1 MATGSVSVWWDVD
14 ACPVPR
20 DLSPEDVIENVNR
33 FLEMKG
39 IHEAWS
45 MNIFGSD
52 FRVNLASSLVP
63 NVKLHQYP
71 PGEPRIHEA
80 ILFWAL
86 DARPP
91 ATVLLAAALTPD
103 VSRVLM
109 GLQHRGFRVIHAY
122 PSAVSV
128 ESLKKSSSKP
138 HNPADLP
145 DVEAVDW
152 EYVSAGFSSP
162 DKLSL
167 SKHPLIDVTPR
178 KLLQYVMQS
187 LEYDKLLP
195 SNFNVQARLR
205 YVMAKQGLKDIPGW
219 SSWKFVER
227 ALAAGEIKV
236 MSEEC
241 NDVYLPKGRDIC
253 WPWIDPSFPCN
264 VYEDSIWLAFQK
276 YLLAEGR
283 WAMESSKSS
292 PFCGLN
298 SLPAPLADFSCFLA
312 FSLTFYRYHAAE
324 TLKIEG
330 PQELRQLVMGQLIHV
345 VQLSVTLRGWLK
357 PHPTKWTPV
366 QVTVHEPSPLLQ
378 PGALLLRKSLLMARV
393 SSTKTSGYSAGAS
406 AHPGRAVA
414 SASPTRLSPAA
425 IAAIV
430 SRPGLPLRNLLGREL
445 AEVKPES
452 PHAGSPRLRQGTDH
466 GEETDFQGA
475 WEQGRERGRAQ
486 QWDQRHEASGMGE
499 REVPVVLVKPWDDVL
514 KVPASPSEGLAGEEG
529 TATWEDERP
538 RGSWR
543 STPRSAAASAAAAD
557 VLESP
562 VSSPSPMSWRRRQKL
577 QEFRDFAARVLLNQP
592 HGIQLDQLQKECARK
607 MPRGFN
613 SEALGFA
620 SLRDVLESMKDLAR
634 LEAFPGGFVLVFAS
648 DELKGTNLEGCSS
661 PLARAVSA
669 SPSAARSAASSDPVS
684 ALPSPT
690 PGFSSHPPLAAAGPV
705 AVASSSSTPSSALH
719 PSTPTTPRASP
730 PPVPKPR
737 PEGYRR
743 FDTSWGGES
752 SSPFSPRSSPH
763 SSSLRYREPPSSESK
778 FAKERALGPS
788 FSSPLSPFTGLP
800 SPRSLDASPSSR
812 PPGVFNAHQRRP
824 SGLGEEPFGSKG
836 GNQLWDEGMGW
847 GEGKGGAVDGGLM
860 EGSAALGSPS
870 GSRWRTEGRWREVRE
885 VCEVREVEEVRGE
898 VRDEVME
905 RKQKASVAVHPEAG
919 PFMQPASFS
928 PSSTSTSDSSGPS
941 SILETPSSVSD
952 AGVSKLRSRAVPP
965 PCLELP
971 LATIAAENVTES
983 SKGNLTESSRS
994 AKATG
999 PAKGR
1004 AADGGKARAS
1014 HKAELMRSDLRQLLQ
1029 EVLSKPGVHKTG
1041 YQLAFLK
1048 GAFLQKYAYPLDHTV
1063 LGYPKLKALL
1073 LSMEDVVHVAAAPG
1087 GHGVSEAGVQSADS
1101 SVKEVVKAA
1110 THWQVKVQHGGKAK
1124 VAAPLPAAPSV
1135 ALSPTIP
1142 TSSPLSTCSP
1152 EDELSVSALEPGS
1165 LVHEQPMEQS
1175 PIMEEGTPERD
1186 EGSPEVAA
1194 LVLASLEQKREDSAP
1209 KTHADEDDDARE
1221 RAMEAASPDIAARLV
1236 PCANAAKSPEPG
1248 ARESI
1253 QSMWDEE
1260 LSRAKCA
1267 VHGGDCQ
1274 GRDDGC
1280 APALKELSGGGPSG
1294 DSSAGRSGSVGVPRG
1309 VQQLLNEAFSAIPV
1323 SSFPLPPGGEVVEI
1337 ASDASILEA
1346 VRILSVH
1353 RILSAPVRNA
1363 RLTGTA
1369 AGGAEPGGAREGG
1382 AAGGGG
1388 AGGAGLG
1395 LGPEVAWSDRY
1406 LGMVDYAGVM
1416 MWVLQQADL
1425 AAATLAAGTAT
1436 LTGVG
1441 VGVVGALGAA
1451 ALGVGGAPLAVTGVA
1466 AAAVGAAVAG
1476 GLRERRKLGGGRGG
1490 GAAAAADSLGVDFF
1504 HMITE
1509 NEPFKSA
1516 TVADITRSYRWA
1528 PFLPLQPT
1536 DSMLTLL
1543 LLLSRFRMR
1552 SVPVVALGLAPPAP
1566 RLHNLITQS
1575 AVVRGLA
1582 RCRGFDWFD
1591 VIADKPLMTLGLPL
1605 VGEEEVVSVDTG
1617 ALVLEAFLLMKEK
1630 GVGGVPVTDGPD
1642 RILYANISA
1651 RDVGLLLLHPDMFHS
1666 RSHLTVRD
1674 FVDRCLALQAAD
1686 LHVPP
1691 ASSSLTAADL
1701 SSTTSTTPTP
1711 TDATVGVSGT
1721 SITTTIPLASTALGA
1736 IGKTGSNA
1744 SDSGSGDSY
1753 GLVGSMRPA
1762 VSCRRTDSL
1771 VSVIE
1776 TLAGKGIHRVYVT
1789 DDHDRLQGVVT
1800 LRDIISRFVTEPEG
1814 YFDNFLG
1821 DMARAWK

>member
-1 MATGSVSVWWDVD
+1 
-14 ACPVPR
+14 
-20 DLSPEDVIENVNR
+20 
-33 FLEMKG
+33 
-39 IHEAWS
+39 
-45 MNIFGSD
+45 
-52 FRVNLASSLVP
+52 
-63 NVKLHQYP
+63 
-71 PGEPRIHEA
+71 
-80 ILFWAL
+80 
-86 DARPP
+86 
-91 ATVLLAAALTPD
+91 
-103 VSRVLM
+103 
-109 GLQHRGFRVIHAY
+109 
-122 PSAVSV
+122 
-128 ESLKKSSSKP
+128 
-138 HNPADLP
+138 
-145 DVEAVDW
+145 
-152 EYVSAGFSSP
+152 
-162 DKLSL
+162 
-167 SKHPLIDVTPR
+167 
-178 KLLQYVMQS
+178 
-187 LEYDKLLP
+187 
-195 SNFNVQARLR
+195 
-205 YVMAKQGLKDIPGW
+205 
-219 SSWKFVER
+219 
-227 ALAAGEIKV
+227 

-241 NDVYLPKGRDIC
+241 NDVYLPKGKDTC

-283 WAMESSKSS
+283 WAMESSKS
-292 PFCGLN
+292 
-298 SLPAPLADFSCFLA
+298 
-312 FSLTFYRYHAAE
+312 RYHAAE

-330 PQELRQLVMGQLIHV
+330 PQELKQLVMGQLIHV
-345 VQLSVTLRGWLK
+345 VQLSVTLR
-357 PHPTKWTPV
+357 V
-366 QVTVHEPSPLLQ
+366 
-378 PGALLLRKSLLMARV
+378 
-393 SSTKTSGYSAGAS
+393 
-406 AHPGRAVA
+406 
-414 SASPTRLSPAA
+414 
-425 IAAIV
+425 
-430 SRPGLPLRNLLGREL
+430 
-445 AEVKPES
+445 
-452 PHAGSPRLRQGTDH
+452 
-466 GEETDFQGA
+466 
-475 WEQGRERGRAQ
+475 
-486 QWDQRHEASGMGE
+486 
-499 REVPVVLVKPWDDVL
+499 VPVKPWDEIL
-514 KVPASPSEGLAGEEG
+514 KVAASPSEGATGEERS
-529 TATWEDERP
+529 AAWEEERP

-543 STPRSAAASAAAAD
+543 STPRSAAAAAAAAAVD
-557 VLESP
+557 VVESP

-577 QEFRDFAARVLLNQP
+577 QEFRDFAARVLLSQP
-592 HGIQLDQLQKECARK
+592 HGIQLDQLQRECARK

-620 SLRDVLESMKDLAR
+620 SLRDVLESMKNLAR

-648 DELKGTNLEGCSS
+648 DELKGANLEGCSS
-661 PLARAVSA
+661 PLARAVPA
-669 SPSAARSAASSDPVS
+669 SPSAATSATSSDPVS
-684 ALPSPT
+684 AALPSPNL
-690 PGFSSHPPLAAAGPV
+690 GFSSHPPLAAAGP
-705 AVASSSSTPSSALH
+705 AAAAPSGSTPSSALH
-719 PSTPTTPRASP
+719 PSAPTTPRASP

-763 SSSLRYREPPSSESK
+763 SSSLRYREPPSSEWK
-778 FAKERALGPS
+778 PTKERALAPS
-788 FSSPLSPFTGLP
+788 FSSPLSPFTSLP
-800 SPRSLDASPSSR
+800 SPRSLDASPSPR
-812 PPGVFNAHQRRP
+812 PLGAFRAHQRRP
-824 SGLGEEPFGSKG
+824 SVLGEEEQFGIKG
-836 GNQLWDEGMGW
+836 GNQLWDDGKGW
-847 GEGKGGAVDGGLM
+847 GEGKDWGVGGGLR
-860 EGSAALGSPS
+860 EEVAALGSPA
-870 GSRWRTEGRWREVRE
+870 GSRWRTEGKWREVRE
-885 VCEVREVEEVRGE
+885 VRDIREVKEVEEVRE
-898 VRDEVME
+898 KVRDEVIKG
-905 RKQKASVAVHPEAG
+905 KQESPGAVHPEAG
-919 PFMQPASFS
+919 PFMQPALFS
-928 PSSTSTSDSSGPS
+928 SSSTATSDASGSS
-941 SILETPSSVSD
+941 SILKTPSSVSD
-952 AGVSKLRSRAVPP
+952 AGVSTLRSRAVPP
-965 PCLELP
+965 PRLELP
-971 LATIAAENVTES
+971 LATIAAENVTEG

-994 AKATG
+994 ANASA

-1029 EVLSKPGVHKTG
+1029 EVLSKPGLHKTG

-1073 LSMEDVVHVAAAPG
+1073 LSMEDVVNVAAAPG
-1087 GHGVSEAGVQSADS
+1087 GHGTAEVAL
-1101 SVKEVVKAA
+1101 KEVVKAA
-1110 THWQVKVQHGGKAK
+1110 THWQVKAQHVVKGKEAATS
-1124 VAAPLPAAPSV
+1124 AAPAAALSAAPSRTAPV
-1135 ALSPTIP
+1135 
-1142 TSSPLSTCSP
+1142 SSPLSACLP
-1152 EDELSVSALEPGS
+1152 EDEHSVSAPDPGS
-1165 LVHEQPMEQS
+1165 PVHEQPMEVS
-1175 PIMEEGTPERD
+1175 PIVVEGTEEGD

-1194 LVLASLEQKREDSAP
+1194 LVLASLERKREGSAP
-1209 KTHADEDDDARE
+1209 VATHADEDDVDARE
-1221 RAMEAASPDIAARLV
+1221 RAMEAVSPDTAARLV

-1274 GRDDGC
+1274 GGDDGC
-1280 APALKELSGGGPSG
+1280 APALKELSGGGASG
-1294 DSSAGRSGSVGVPRG
+1294 DALAGQGGSVGVPRG

-1337 ASDASILEA
+1337 SSDTSILEA

-1363 RLTGTA
+1363 KLTGAA
-1369 AGGAEPGGAREGG
+1369 AGSGPRG
-1382 AAGGGG
+1382 AAGGGVEGAGG

-1395 LGPEVAWSDRY
+1395 LGSDVAWSDRY

-1416 MWVLQQADL
+1416 MWVLQQAGL
-1425 AAATLAAGTAT
+1425 AAATLTAGTAA
-1436 LTGVG
+1436 LTGAG

-1451 ALGVGGAPLAVTGVA
+1451 ALGVGGAPLAMTGVA
-1466 AAAVGAAVAG
+1466 AAAVGAAVAR
-1476 GLRERRKLGGGRGG
+1476 GLRERRKLGGRGG

-1552 SVPVVALGLAPPAP
+1552 SVPVVALALAPPAP

-1605 VGEEEVVSVDTG
+1605 VGEKEVVSVDAG

-1674 FVDRCLALQAAD
+1674 FVDRCLALQAAE

-1691 ASSSLTAADL
+1691 ASSLAAADL
-1701 SSTTSTTPTP
+1701 SATTSTTPTP
-1711 TDATVGVSGT
+1711 TDASGGVSGT
-1721 SITTTIPLASTALGA
+1721 TITTTIPPASTAGGA
-1736 IGKTGSNA
+1736 IGKADSSA
-1744 SDSGSGDSY
+1744 SDNASGDSY
-1753 GLVGSMRPA
+1753 GTVGSMRPA

-1776 TLAGKGIHRVYVT
+1776 TLAGKGIHRMYVT
-1789 DDHDRLQGVVT
+1789 DDHGRLQGVVT

-1821 DMARAWK
+1821 DMARAWE